1 MRELVQDSM
10 AFVPIGALL
19 SEAKDR
25 MEKTR
30 NCQDVFVTEHGP
42 PSEPV
47 RGSLT
52 DAELLRYSKV

>member
-1 MRELVQDSM
+1 M
-10 AFVPIGALL
+10 AFVPIGAVL

-30 NCQDVFVTEHGP
+30 NSQDIFVTEHGLP
-42 PSEPV
+42 REPV
-47 RGSLT
+47 SGWLT